1 MDLITFVLHFDR
13 YLLILLHQ
21 YDSWIYAIAFVV
33 MLCQTGLAFI
43 PFLPGDSL
51 ILALFSIAASVSTL
65 NPWYLFVLLT
75 IAAVLGDFINYGI
88 GKYLGKVLFAY
99 SHSKIF
105 KQSYLH
111 LAQYFY
117 QRHGGK
123 TIVLAR
129 FIPIIRSFAPFVAG
143 MGKMPIS
150 RFSTYNILGAFLWIT
165 LFGLTGYFLGQV
177 PLIKH
182 HLSVLLLFIII
193 LSLLPIG
200 ITYFTKKSNDET
212 N

>member
-1 MDLITFVLHFDR
+1 MDLITFVLHLDK
-13 YLLILLHQ
+13 YLLILLYQ

-33 MLCQTGLAFI
+33 MFCQTGLAFI

-51 ILALFSIAASVSTL
+51 IFALFSIAASVSML

-75 IAAVLGDFINYGI
+75 IAAVLGDFVNYTI
-88 GKYLGKVLFAY
+88 GKYLGKVLFADP
-99 SHSKIF
+99 HSKFF
-105 KQSYLH
+105 KRSYLH
-111 LAQYFY
+111 SAEIFY

-143 MGKMPIS
+143 MGKMPIL
-150 RFSTYNILGAFLWIT
+150 RFSTYNILGALLWIT
-165 LFGLTGYFLGQV
+165 IFALAGYFLGQV

-193 LSLLPIG
+193 VSLLPIG
-200 ITYFTKKSNDET
+200 ITYFTKKSE
-212 N
+212 

>member
-1 MDLITFVLHFDR
+1 MDLITFVLHLDK
-13 YLLILLHQ
+13 YLLILLYQ

-33 MLCQTGLAFI
+33 MFCQTGLAFI

-51 ILALFSIAASVSTL
+51 IFALFSVAASVTTL

-75 IAAVLGDFINYGI
+75 IAAVLGDFVNYTI
-88 GKYLGKVLFAY
+88 GKYLGKVLFADP
-99 SHSKIF
+99 HSKFF
-105 KQSYLH
+105 KRSYLH
-111 LAQYFY
+111 SAEIFY

-143 MGKMPIS
+143 MGKMPIL
-150 RFSTYNILGAFLWIT
+150 RFSTYNILGALLWIT
-165 LFGLTGYFLGQV
+165 IFGLAGYFLGQV

-193 LSLLPIG
+193 VSLLPIG
-200 ITYFTKKSNDET
+200 ITYFTKKSE
-212 N
+212 

>member
-1 MDLITFVLHFDR
+1 MDLITFILHLDR
-13 YLLILLHQ
+13 YLPVLLHQ
-21 YDSWIYAIAFVV
+21 YNSWIYAIAFVV
-33 MLCQTGLAFI
+33 MFCETGLAFI

-51 ILALFSIAASVSTL
+51 IFALFSIAACVTTL
-65 NPWYLFVLLT
+65 NPWYLFVLLI
-75 IAAVLGDFINYGI
+75 IAAVLGDFVNYAI
-88 GKYLGKVLFAY
+88 GKYLGKILFAHPY
-99 SHSKIF
+99 SKFF

-111 LAQYFY
+111 SAEDFY

-143 MGKMPIS
+143 MGKMPMS
-150 RFSTYNILGAFLWIT
+150 RFSTYNILGALLWIA
-165 LFGLTGYFLGQV
+165 LFGFAGYFLGQF

-193 LSLLPIG
+193 LSLLPMG
-200 ITYFTKKSNDET
+200 ITYFTQKSE
-212 N
+212 

>member
-1 MDLITFVLHFDR
+1 MF
-13 YLLILLHQ
+13 
-21 YDSWIYAIAFVV
+21 
-33 MLCQTGLAFI
+33 CQTGLAFI

-51 ILALFSIAASVSTL
+51 IFALFSIAASVSML

-75 IAAVLGDFINYGI
+75 IAAVLGDFVNYTI
-88 GKYLGKVLFAY
+88 GKYLGKVLFADP
-99 SHSKIF
+99 HSKFF
-105 KQSYLH
+105 KRSYLH
-111 LAQYFY
+111 SAEIFY

-143 MGKMPIS
+143 MGKMPIL
-150 RFSTYNILGAFLWIT
+150 RFSTYNILGALLWIT
-165 LFGLTGYFLGQV
+165 IFGLAGYFLGQV

-193 LSLLPIG
+193 VSLLPIG
-200 ITYFTKKSNDET
+200 ITYFTKKSE
-212 N
+212 